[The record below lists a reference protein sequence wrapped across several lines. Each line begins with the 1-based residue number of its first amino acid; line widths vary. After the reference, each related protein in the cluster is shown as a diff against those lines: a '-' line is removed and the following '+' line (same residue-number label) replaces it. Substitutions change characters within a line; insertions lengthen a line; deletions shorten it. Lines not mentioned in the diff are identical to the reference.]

1 MLEGKKIAVMITGG
15 IAAYKVP
22 SFVRG
27 LIKAGAQVRVA
38 MTPQAEKF
46 VTAETLKVLTKYP
59 VLLEAQIYPEE
70 VGHVH
75 LADWADLAVVIPATA
90 NTLSKM
96 ANGLADNEL
105 TSSLLAMT
113 CPKMLVPAMNSNMWS
128 NFATKKNIAT
138 LKEAGLFVIE
148 PEDGFLAEGY
158 SGKGRM
164 PDPEVILQALYALSA
179 LEDLKGKVSL
189 AGEKVAIS
197 AGGTEEAIDP
207 VRFIGNRS
215 SGKMGV
221 ALAYVAAL
229 AGAEVTLVCAKSAQV
244 LPVLPQIQ
252 TREITTARELND
264 VMTALNAEAD
274 VLIMAA
280 AVSDFRVE
288 NQSQRKIKKD
298 KSKPKATGLQLN
310 LVENPDI
317 LKGLSN
323 ETTYLVGFA
332 AETDHVEDYAKEKL
346 QRKGVHMI
354 VANDVSQ
361 KNIGFCSENNAV
373 TILTQHSEV
382 KIPLANKF
390 KIAAAILQEIQR
402 DRHQEIKKGCS
413 FL

>member
-1 MLEGKKIAVMITGG
+1 
-15 IAAYKVP
+15 
-22 SFVRG
+22 
-27 LIKAGAQVRVA
+27 
-38 MTPQAEKF
+38 
-46 VTAETLKVLTKYP
+46 
-59 VLLEAQIYPEE
+59 
-70 VGHVH
+70 
-75 LADWADLAVVIPATA
+75 
-90 NTLSKM
+90 
-96 ANGLADNEL
+96 
-105 TSSLLAMT
+105 
-113 CPKMLVPAMNSNMWS
+113 
-128 NFATKKNIAT
+128 
-138 LKEAGLFVIE
+138 
-148 PEDGFLAEGY
+148 
-158 SGKGRM
+158 
-164 PDPEVILQALYALSA
+164 
-179 LEDLKGKVSL
+179 
-189 AGEKVAIS
+189 
-197 AGGTEEAIDP
+197 
-207 VRFIGNRS
+207 
-215 SGKMGV
+215 MGV

-361 KNIGFCSENNAV
+361 KNIGFGSENNAV